1 MESTGTFFVEPWSGS
16 AYVKRFAVK
25 NDGKVGIGRTDPA
38 SLVHVHAAQPEV
50 IISNDTQDGSSTLL
64 RLCEDY
70 DVDGRAGMYFKY
82 DGSGNKGY
90 IGGHIS
96 GTDTE
101 KLVVPRDANYGMYG
115 TTLAQGNAP
124 NGWGQH
130 STWTN
135 AYDTTVGGVVA
146 PVGTRYFIYT
156 DIQGLDGYTSW
167 GYIWKDRNGRW
178 RVDARRE
185 TGTQFQ
191 VESGNRYIQVKQTSG
206 ANQTN
211 SAGAFRLVRLMGM
224 NTTG

>member
-1 MESTGTFFVEPWSGS
+1 
-16 AYVKRFAVK
+16 
-25 NDGKVGIGRTDPA
+25 
-38 SLVHVHAAQPEV
+38 
-50 IISNDTQDGSSTLL
+50 
-64 RLCEDY
+64 
-70 DVDGRAGMYFKY
+70 MYFKY